1 MTDFTQPPRG
11 AADADRAVLE
21 NLAFA
26 SLKEAR
32 AARRWGIF
40 FKLAWLVVVLVLL
53 AAAFGSGHPIEPSG
67 DHTALVT
74 IQGEID
80 AGGDSSAEKV
90 NAALKAAFEAAKSK
104 AIVLRINSPGGSPV
118 QAAMIAAELRRLREL
133 HPDKPVHAVAED
145 LCASAAYYIASAAD
159 DIYVNGSSV
168 VGSIGVIMSSFG
180 ASDLIQKIGVER
192 RVYTAGGHK
201 DMLDPFKPVQ
211 DADRVHIQGL
221 LDDVHAQFI
230 QSVKDGRGA
239 RLHETPDMFSG
250 LFWTG
255 SKAIELGLAD
265 GLGTVDSVAR
275 DIVKAE
281 DVVDYT
287 LVDSTIDRITRRF
300 GAEVGRAA
308 GRVLLE
314 SSGAAAPI
322 R

>member
-1 MTDFTQPPRG
+1 MTDFTPPPIRST
-11 AADADRAVLE
+11 AASYDGDSAVLE
-21 NLAFA
+21 KLAFA
-26 SLKEAR
+26 SLKESR

-40 FKLAWLVVVLVLL
+40 FKFVWLVIVLLLL
-53 AAAFGSGHPIEPSG
+53 AAWFGSSHSVEPTG

-80 AGGDSSAEKV
+80 AGGDNSAEKV
-90 NAALKAAFEAAKSK
+90 NAALKDAFENAKSK

-118 QAAMIAAELRRLREL
+118 QAAMIAAEIRRLRGL

-159 DIYVNGSSV
+159 DIYVNGS
-168 VGSIGVIMSSFG
+168 IGVIMSSFG
-180 ASDLIQKIGVER
+180 APDLLQKVGVER
-192 RVYTAGGHK
+192 RVYTAGAHK

-211 DADRVHIQGL
+211 DFDRAHIQSL

-230 QSVKDGRGA
+230 QSVKDGRGS

-255 SKAIELGLAD
+255 NKAIELGLAD

-275 DIVKAE
+275 DVVKAE

-287 LVDSTIDRITRRF
+287 LTDSAIDRITKRF
-300 GAEVGRAA
+300 GTEIGHAA
-308 GRVLLE
+308 AHVLLE